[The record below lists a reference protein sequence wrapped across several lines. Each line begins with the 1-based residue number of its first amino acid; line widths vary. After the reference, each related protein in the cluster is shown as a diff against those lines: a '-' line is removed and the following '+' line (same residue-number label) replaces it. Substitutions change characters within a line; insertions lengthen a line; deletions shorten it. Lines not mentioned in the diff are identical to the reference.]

1 MNLLTIID
9 YGCGNIKSVYNA
21 FNLISKKNLKILIS
35 SKESDIKKSSHLVLP
50 GVGSFESCIKGLKS
64 SNLIDSIL
72 EKVSIEKKPF
82 LGICVGMQM
91 LATKGFENGEFMGLD
106 WIEGNVKKLKKTRK
120 HLKIPHMGWN
130 NLEIKK
136 ENIFIKKLK
145 KKFNSQEI

>member
-1 MNLLTIID
+1 M
-9 YGCGNIKSVYNA
+9 
-21 FNLISKKNLKILIS
+21 
-35 SKESDIKKSSHLVLP
+35 
-50 GVGSFESCIKGLKS
+50 
-64 SNLIDSIL
+64 

-145 KKFNSQEI
+145 KKN

>member
-1 MNLLTIID
+1 M
-9 YGCGNIKSVYNA
+9 
-21 FNLISKKNLKILIS
+21 
-35 SKESDIKKSSHLVLP
+35 
-50 GVGSFESCIKGLKS
+50 
-64 SNLIDSIL
+64 

-145 KKFNSQEI
+145 KKLIAQKYQPILFIVTILKQKILIIKLCQLIMVKR